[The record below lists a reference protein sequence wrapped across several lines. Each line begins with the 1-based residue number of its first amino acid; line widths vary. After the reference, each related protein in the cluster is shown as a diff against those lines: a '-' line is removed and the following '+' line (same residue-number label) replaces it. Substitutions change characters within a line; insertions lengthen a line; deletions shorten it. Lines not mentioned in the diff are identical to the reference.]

1 MLYINVREKGN
12 CYPINIKV
20 YFCYSMKNGKLRDNS
35 FYLKALLN
43 SDSEIINTIYK
54 DNFYKVKSFIIKNR
68 GQHEDAEDIFQK
80 ALLQLAV
87 RYKKE
92 QFEIKTSFE
101 AYLFTVCKNLWR
113 RELNKSKIKVTK
125 EGLLELKDDNV
136 DIALAVLEQKRW
148 ELFTESLELISDN
161 CKQILKLYFAKM
173 SYAKIMEKFNYSSET
188 VVRQRVFKCKNSLK
202 TLVKEDKR
210 FKNLTEL

>member
-1 MLYINVREKGN
+1 LT
-12 CYPINIKV
+12 
-20 YFCYSMKNGKLRDNS
+20 DNS
-35 FYLKALLN
+35 YYLKALLN
-43 SDSEIINTIYK
+43 NDTKIIKAIYK
-54 DNFYKVKSFIIKNR
+54 DNFYKVKSFILKNK
-68 GQHEDAEDIFQK
+68 GQQQDAEDIFQK

-92 QFEIKTSFE
+92 QFVINTSFE

-113 RELNKSKIKVTK
+113 RELNKTKIKVTK
-125 EGLLELKDDNV
+125 DAIIELKDDNQ

-148 ELFTESLELISDN
+148 ELFTESLELISEN
-161 CKQILKLYFAKM
+161 CKQILKLYFAKT
-173 SYAKIMEKFNYSSET
+173 SYAEMMNKFSYNSET

-202 TLVKEDKR
+202 QLVKKDKR